1 MPNGKIILDC
11 ERMKYPFTG
20 LYSFCHHLGT
30 ALKKLDDKKVLTF
43 YLPNKEKDIFGVD
56 SNVII
61 QHSLHKFLMPSLRG
75 YEIWHSTFQGT
86 SYFPSSRKIKKIL
99 TVHDLNFLYDE
110 NKSPQKKS
118 KELKKLQNKINNSDA
133 VVAISKF
140 VLNDLKNHLRI
151 EDAKSHVIYNGCN
164 FDSSSMSVQPSFV
177 PDVPFLYTI
186 GTITAKKN
194 FHVLPALLQTYEGV
208 LVISGI
214 TQSEEYKEK
223 IIQEA
228 RKYHAENRLI
238 FTGPVTEEEKKWYM
252 QNCEV
257 FVFPSLAEG
266 FGLPVVEAM
275 YLGKPL
281 LLSNRTSLPEIGGDL
296 ASYFEGFDPKEMQSA
311 LANCFKKNNEAQLS
325 EKLKERA
332 KLFDWKNSA
341 TLYLSLYNQILN
353 S

>member
-1 MPNGKIILDC
+1 M
-11 ERMKYPFTG
+11 
-20 LYSFCHHLGT
+20 
-30 ALKKLDDKKVLTF
+30 
-43 YLPNKEKDIFGVD
+43 
-56 SNVII
+56 
-61 QHSLHKFLMPSLRG
+61 
-75 YEIWHSTFQGT
+75 
-86 SYFPSSRKIKKIL
+86 
-99 TVHDLNFLYDE
+99 
-110 NKSPQKKS
+110 
-118 KELKKLQNKINNSDA
+118 
-133 VVAISKF
+133 
-140 VLNDLKNHLRI
+140 
-151 EDAKSHVIYNGCN
+151 
-164 FDSSSMSVQPSFV
+164 
-177 PDVPFLYTI
+177 
-186 GTITAKKN
+186 
-194 FHVLPALLQTYEGV
+194 
-208 LVISGI
+208 ISGI

-341 TLYLSLYNQILN
+341 TLYLSVYNQILN